1 MPTGIAI
8 VMDEDYDPHF
18 GHLLSDADITRL
30 RQLDDL
36 LAEIRA
42 KLCVFLNLPIES

>member
-1 MPTGIAI
+1 
-8 VMDEDYDPHF
+8 MDEDYDPHF
-18 GHLLSDADITRL
+18 GHLLCDADITRL

-36 LAEIRA
+36 LAEIRE